1 MLELVAFVFARFF
14 AGDLLAALAVVV
26 RFLAGDFFAGD
37 FFAGDFFAGDFFAGD
52 FLTTFFVLLVALFDG
67 DLALAVDALDGDLA
81 GGKTQMS

>member
-1 MLELVAFVFARFF
+1 MALLELVAFVFARFF

-26 RFLAGDFFAGD
+26 RFLAGD